1 MEFTTG
7 EETESEEAGRKQIL
21 SGDEISK
28 ELDRLLEEK
37 ANNQRIRDWI
47 EVCGLEHSDSSET
60 LEEKKA
66 NIFFIFH

>member
-28 ELDRLLEEK
+28 ELDRLLQEK
-37 ANNQRIRDWI
+37 ANSQRIRDWI
-47 EVCGLEHSDSSET
+47 EVCGLEYSDSSGT
-60 LEEKKA
+60 LEEKRKV
-66 NIFFIFH
+66 ISF